1 MTMIKE
7 TLITEHDIYLFKEGS
22 HFDLYEK
29 LGAHPDPFDDGR
41 KGTFF
46 AVWAP
51 NAVKVSV
58 IGDFNGWDKVANP
71 MVPRDDGSGI
81 WEAFIQNAGDG
92 DCYKYH
98 ICSAYEGYEV
108 DKSDPVAFF
117 TQKPPLTASVIRK
130 LDYSWQ
136 DSAWMKERKDRNSL
150 SAPFNVYE
158 FHPGSWRRKE
168 NEDNR
173 YLTYRELA
181 EELPE
186 YLHKMGFTHVEF
198 MPVMEHPFYGSWG
211 YQTTGYF
218 APTSR
223 YGSPEDLMF
232 LVDCLHQKGIGVIL
246 DWVPSHFPS
255 DEYGLVYFDGSHLY
269 EHADPK
275 KGFHPDWKSCIFN
288 YGRKE
293 VVDFLISSALF
304 WLDRYHAD
312 GLRIDAVA
320 SMLYL
325 DYSREEGEWIPN
337 EYGGRENLEAISFLR
352 RMNEAVYSRFP
363 DVQTIAEE
371 STAWPMVTRP
381 TSVGGLGFGM
391 KWNMGWMHDILDYMS
406 KDPVYRKYNHD
417 KLTFS
422 LLYAF
427 NENFM
432 LSISHD
438 EVVYGKGSLL
448 NKMPGD
454 DWQKRAN
461 LRLLLGFMYGHPGKN
476 LLFMG
481 SEFGQRSEWD
491 HERGLEWYLL
501 DSAEHKGLLEWTREL
516 NILAS
521 SNPQLYEKDFVPEGF
536 RWVDCSDSEQ
546 SIISFLRKGSEP
558 NSWILGVCNFTPIP
572 RHNYRIGVPQAG
584 FWKELLN
591 SDGKEYGGSG
601 QGNLGGTDTVPVPY
615 HGMNQSIVVTL
626 PPLAIVFFS
635 GQQGQENE
643 N

>member
-1 MTMIKE
+1 MTMIKD

-58 IGDFNGWDKVANP
+58 IGDFNGWDNVANP

-130 LDYSWQ
+130 LDYSWK

-150 SAPFNVYE
+150 SVPFNVYE

-186 YLHKMGFTHVEF
+186 YLDNMGFTHVEF

-223 YGSPEDLMF
+223 YGFPEELMF

-246 DWVPSHFPS
+246 DWVPSHFPG
-255 DEYGLVYFDGSHLY
+255 DAHGLAYFDGTHLY
-269 EHADPK
+269 EH
-275 KGFHPDWKSCIFN
+275 
-288 YGRKE
+288 
-293 VVDFLISSALF
+293 
-304 WLDRYHAD
+304 
-312 GLRIDAVA
+312 
-320 SMLYL
+320 
-325 DYSREEGEWIPN
+325 
-337 EYGGRENLEAISFLR
+337 
-352 RMNEAVYSRFP
+352 
-363 DVQTIAEE
+363 
-371 STAWPMVTRP
+371 
-381 TSVGGLGFGM
+381 
-391 KWNMGWMHDILDYMS
+391 
-406 KDPVYRKYNHD
+406 
-417 KLTFS
+417 
-422 LLYAF
+422 
-427 NENFM
+427 
-432 LSISHD
+432 
-438 EVVYGKGSLL
+438 
-448 NKMPGD
+448 
-454 DWQKRAN
+454 
-461 LRLLLGFMYGHPGKN
+461 
-476 LLFMG
+476 
-481 SEFGQRSEWD
+481 
-491 HERGLEWYLL
+491 
-501 DSAEHKGLLEWTREL
+501 
-516 NILAS
+516 
-521 SNPQLYEKDFVPEGF
+521 
-536 RWVDCSDSEQ
+536 SD
-546 SIISFLRKGSEP
+546 
-558 NSWILGVCNFTPIP
+558 
-572 RHNYRIGVPQAG
+572 
-584 FWKELLN
+584 
-591 SDGKEYGGSG
+591 
-601 QGNLGGTDTVPVPY
+601 
-615 HGMNQSIVVTL
+615 
-626 PPLAIVFFS
+626 
-635 GQQGQENE
+635 
-643 N
+643 